1 MQNLLS
7 VELVSIFNS
16 SLVNVDVGNLI
27 NNDWIVTEKMSTFC
41 ALVYWT
47 SIEDVSPL
55 SCYGKTIL

>member
-27 NNDWIVTEKMSTFC
+27 NNDWIVTEKWAHF
-41 ALVYWT
+41 VHW
-47 SIEDVSPL
+47 SIEPP
-55 SCYGKTIL
+55 

>member
-27 NNDWIVTEKMSTFC
+27 NNDWIVTELCIGLLNLHRRCFSFE
-41 ALVYWT
+41 L
-47 SIEDVSPL
+47 L
-55 SCYGKTIL
+55 R